1 MASFGY
7 PIALRIVESAPQDA
21 GLDARG
27 EVQESRSRNGEI
39 SGPGLRIQPSRA
51 NLGTHTGRCGPKTAP
66 GPPTRP
72 SWGQGKTLHRRRG
85 VRPEATPRGASRA
98 HHPARRQR
106 RGPRS
111 MVCIWIKVIK
121 GWARTPCCAG
131 PPKVFRSNVKD
142 EIPISREKTRT
153 LPRKKQRRRSIASSP
168 IPQSPSAPPC
178 DFGRGHSRIF
188 APRHICTEK

>member
-98 HHPARRQR
+98 HHPARGLR

-121 GWARTPCCAG
+121 GWARTPCRAG
-131 PPKVFRSNVKD
+131 PPQVFRSNEKD
-142 EIPISREKTRT
+142 GGRLEGGIQREIPISREKPRT
-153 LPRKKQRRRSIASSP
+153 LPRKK
-168 IPQSPSAPPC
+168 
-178 DFGRGHSRIF
+178 
-188 APRHICTEK
+188 